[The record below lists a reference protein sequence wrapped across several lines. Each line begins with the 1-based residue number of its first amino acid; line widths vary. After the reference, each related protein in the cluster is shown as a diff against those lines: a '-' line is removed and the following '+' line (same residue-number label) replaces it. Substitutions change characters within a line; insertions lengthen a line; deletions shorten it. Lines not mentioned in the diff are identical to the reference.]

1 MRCSFG
7 NFDPQTVD
15 VNGIMMEI
23 ESHSVNFIKFNSAKG
38 KIKG

>member
-7 NFDPQTVD
+7 KFDPQTVD
-15 VNGIMMEI
+15 LDGIMMEI
-23 ESHSVNFIKFNSAKG
+23 ESHGVNFFKYNSAKG